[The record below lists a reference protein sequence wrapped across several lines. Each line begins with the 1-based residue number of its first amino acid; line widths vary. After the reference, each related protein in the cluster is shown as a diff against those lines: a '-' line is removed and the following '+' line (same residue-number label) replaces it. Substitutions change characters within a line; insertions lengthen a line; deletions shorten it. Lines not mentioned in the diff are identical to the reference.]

1 MTDQRRPPIASDA
14 WMLEQQT
21 RAEFE
26 AEGWRQLRAEVARA
40 EAEAA
45 RQHARAYQQQARL
58 DDGEIV
64 SHSAILKGLVR
75 FLFGALGAYVAW
87 IAVMDSGGG
96 SFEAWMWVGM
106 GFVITLALTAFGPG
120 RQLVHVIAEGFRWTI
135 LLGLCVGLVWVM
147 VQMQGS

>member
-1 MTDQRRPPIASDA
+1 MSDPKRPPIASDA

-45 RQHARAYQQQARL
+45 RQQARTYQQRAQI
-58 DDGEIV
+58 DSGEIV
-64 SHSAILKGLVR
+64 SNSIILKGLVR
-75 FLFGALGAYVAW
+75 FLFGALGGYVAW
-87 IAVMDSGGG
+87 IAVLDSGGG
-96 SFEAWMWVGM
+96 AFEAWMWVGL
-106 GFVITLALTAFGPG
+106 GFVIALALTAFGPG